1 MQLRLSTKGC
11 QALRALTLGL
21 LIAAAQLPATPFA
34 HAQQVET
41 LRMELGDTKIMK
53 IDFDLT
59 DVVIGN
65 EQVASVTILSPE
77 SLVITPLAAGE
88 TKIVLLD
95 ATGAKKIAMSLMVM
109 DDFSQLQ
116 AIIDEVVAPGSVEVR
131 NVNGRV
137 LVSGSVQD
145 QASAGRIMDIASS
158 YSEGA
163 VIDAI
168 KVADPRQV
176 MLKVNI
182 LELSRNGGKEL
193 GINTFRN
200 PAVSGSVLGA
210 PFGQIS
216 QNLTINSNG
225 NTYSIDFLLQA
236 LETRGL
242 ARRLANPTL
251 VSSNG
256 STASFLVGGEVPVVI
271 TESSSVTGG
280 PTVSDQSTTYR
291 EYGVKLAFTPNVMP
305 DQSIR
310 LRIMPEV
317 SEVDWTKTVNGNPAF
332 VSRKVDTNIELK
344 SGESFAIAGL
354 LQSNSLR
361 NVRQFPWIANVPIL
375 GTLFRSSAYQNN
387 QTELV
392 ILVTP
397 YLVNGASK
405 ENLDANPLSQG
416 SEPNDAEAF
425 VFGAIED
432 REQLVRAFKNG
443 FGVSGAYGHILPSP

>member
-1 MQLRLSTKGC
+1 MQLRPSTKGR

-21 LIAAAQLPATPFA
+21 LIAAAQLPAAPFA

-95 ATGAKKIAMSLMVM
+95 ATGAEKIAMSLMVM

-200 PAVSGSVLGA
+200 PAVSGSGLGA

-225 NTYSIDFLLQA
+225 NAYSIDFLLQA

-251 VSSNG
+251 VSANG
-256 STASFLVGGEVPVVI
+256 STASFVVGGEVPVV
-271 TESSSVTGG
+271 TSQDGEA
-280 PTVSDQSTTYR
+280 TTAYR

-310 LRIMPEV
+310 LQIMPEV
-317 SEVDWTKTVNGNPAF
+317 SEVDWSKTVSENPAF
-332 VSRKVDTNIELK
+332 ISRKVDTNIELK